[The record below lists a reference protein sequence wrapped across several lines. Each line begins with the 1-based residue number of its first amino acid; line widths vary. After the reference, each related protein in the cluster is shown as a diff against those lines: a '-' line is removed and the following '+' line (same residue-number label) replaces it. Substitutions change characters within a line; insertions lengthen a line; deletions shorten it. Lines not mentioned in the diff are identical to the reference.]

1 MSLRINK
8 HKIFSTALNVIG
20 LTLAFSVFLVLI
32 VQVIYDLGYDRGYP
46 DADKIVRFEFTNPTT
61 PGVYNSHT
69 CRPVFEYL
77 KEHLPQAEAV
87 SCLQP
92 NGWDN
97 FKEANTEETGSILY
111 SCASSDDD
119 LVRVFPLEFTQG
131 NPSDYQSP
139 EAALISESAAKKLFG
154 KQSPIGKYI
163 QKDIPH
169 SDFRRIVAVYQ
180 DFPENSSMNFDLI
193 FNMGDLCINDRS
205 EWSFQG
211 YIKLNTTEGLQATLD
226 SLRSVL
232 YSSQADNIDIRLNRL
247 HDVHFSKDLQGGPM
261 GNFSTTMAL
270 LSVAILVV
278 LIAIINFI
286 NFAMASVPFII
297 KGINTRRV
305 MGSTRG
311 QQIRV
316 QLGRALL
323 LVLLA
328 FGLSVGVMSLVATS
342 PFAAFISGSLR
353 VEDNL
358 PLIFIGLGVA
368 VVISLIAGIFP
379 ARYST
384 SFNPALVL
392 KGSFALSAKGRAMR
406 TVLVGFQ
413 YVISFILVI
422 CSLFITVQVHYMTGF
437 DMGFNREEVVEFFV
451 DYKIGKNRETLKQ
464 MLSEN
469 PNITGITFA
478 DRQVVSY
485 SHMGWGRDYQGEYV
499 QTDCL
504 PVDPNFITFFGMEVV
519 EGRDFIE
526 SDNLNPDG
534 TFIVNQAFITKY
546 PFLHLGS
553 KFDGHRSDERLAAIV
568 GIVKDFNFK
577 PLRYGVTPLALYNF
591 GSEPWR
597 PLCVAYAR
605 ISPTHVQ
612 ETFQYIR
619 EKCEE
624 LDPTFNASEM
634 DIRFLD
640 ESINRLYRSE
650 ENLNRL
656 ITIAAF
662 ISLLISV
669 IGILGLV
676 YFETQFR
683 RKEIA
688 LRRIHGAQVRE
699 ILAMLNRY
707 YLKITLACF
716 VVSVPIAIVIIRRWV
731 SGFTYQSP
739 VPLWIF
745 IAALALIAAIT
756 AITVTLQSRKAALR
770 NPIESITNE

>member
-8 HKIFSTALNVIG
+8 HKIFSTVLNVIG
-20 LTLAFSVFLVLI
+20 LTLAFSVFLVLM

-46 DADKIVRFEFTNPTT
+46 DADKIVRVERSWDGWSGYYLNRPTI
-61 PGVYNSHT
+61 
-69 CRPVFEYL
+69 EYL
-77 KEHLPQAEAV
+77 KEHTPKAEAV
-87 SCLQP
+87 ACFQAWGP
-92 NGWDN
+92 ER
-97 FKEANTEETGSILY
+97 FKESDTEKPGILLSY
-111 SCASSDDD
+111 ALSDTDIT
-119 LVRVFPLEFTQG
+119 RVFPFDFIQG
-131 NPSDYQSP
+131 DSSGYQAP
-139 EAALISESAAKKLFG
+139 GAVLISKSAARKLFG
-154 KQSPIGKYI
+154 EESPIGKCIDYGGY
-163 QKDIPH
+163 PH
-169 SDFRRIVAVYQ
+169 YVVAMYK
-180 DFPENSSMNFDLI
+180 DFPKNSSMHYDLLI
-193 FNMGDLCINDRS
+193 NMGNSNIDSES
-205 EWSFQG
+205 EWG
-211 YIKLNTTEGLQATLD
+211 YSCYMKLNTTEREATVILD
-226 SLRSVL
+226 SLIVDKIG
-232 YSSQADNIDIRLNRL
+232 YFRLSDL
-247 HDVHFSKDLQGGPM
+247 HDAHFTQDIEGDYMEKA
-261 GNFSTTMAL
+261 NFPTTMAL

-286 NFAMASVPFII
+286 NFAMAAVPFII

-316 QLGRALL
+316 QLGRTVL
-323 LVLLA
+323 LVLLS
-328 FGLSVGVMSLVATS
+328 FGLSVGILSLLATS
-342 PFAAFISGSLR
+342 PFAANISGSLK

-358 PLIFIGLGVA
+358 PLVFAGLGVA
-368 VVISLIAGIFP
+368 VATALVAGIFP

-413 YVISFILVI
+413 YAISFILVI
-422 CSLFITVQVHYMTGF
+422 CSLFITVQVKYMEGF
-437 DMGFNREEVVEFFV
+437 NMGFSREEVVEFSV
-451 DYKIGKNRETLKQ
+451 SDEIGECREILRQ
-464 MLSEN
+464 MLLEN
-469 PNITGITFA
+469 PNITDATFA
-478 DRQVVSY
+478 DRYLVATQ
-485 SHMGWGRDYQGEYV
+485 HMGWGRDYQGEV
-499 QTDCL
+499 VSMDCL

-519 EGRDFIE
+519 EGRDFAE
-526 SDNLNPDG
+526 SDNLNPNG
-534 TFIVNQAFITKY
+534 TFIVNQAFMAQH
-546 PFLHLGS
+546 PFLHIGNS
-553 KFDGHRSDERLAAIV
+553 FAGHMGNKMPAQIV

-577 PLRYGVTPLALYNF
+577 PLHYGVAPLVLYNF
-591 GSEPWR
+591 GKYPWR

-605 ISPTHVQ
+605 IAPTHVQ
-612 ETFQYIR
+612 ESFQYIR

-716 VVSVPIAIVIIRRWV
+716 VVSVPVAIVIIRRWV

>member
-20 LTLAFSVFLVLI
+20 LTLAFSVFLVLM

-46 DADKIVRFEFTNPTT
+46 GADKIVRFEFTNPTT
-61 PGVYNSHT
+61 PGVYSSHT

-119 LVRVFPLEFTQG
+119 LVRVFPFKFTQG

-358 PLIFIGLGVA
+358 PLVFIGLGVA

-451 DYKIGKNRETLKQ
+451 DYKIGKN
-464 MLSEN
+464 
-469 PNITGITFA
+469 I
-478 DRQVVSY
+478 
-485 SHMGWGRDYQGEYV
+485 
-499 QTDCL
+499 
-504 PVDPNFITFFGMEVV
+504 
-519 EGRDFIE
+519 
-526 SDNLNPDG
+526 
-534 TFIVNQAFITKY
+534 
-546 PFLHLGS
+546 
-553 KFDGHRSDERLAAIV
+553 
-568 GIVKDFNFK
+568 
-577 PLRYGVTPLALYNF
+577 
-591 GSEPWR
+591 
-597 PLCVAYAR
+597 
-605 ISPTHVQ
+605 
-612 ETFQYIR
+612 
-619 EKCEE
+619 
-624 LDPTFNASEM
+624 
-634 DIRFLD
+634 
-640 ESINRLYRSE
+640 YR
-650 ENLNRL
+650 
-656 ITIAAF
+656 
-662 ISLLISV
+662 
-669 IGILGLV
+669 
-676 YFETQFR
+676 
-683 RKEIA
+683 
-688 LRRIHGAQVRE
+688 
-699 ILAMLNRY
+699 
-707 YLKITLACF
+707 
-716 VVSVPIAIVIIRRWV
+716 
-731 SGFTYQSP
+731 
-739 VPLWIF
+739 
-745 IAALALIAAIT
+745 
-756 AITVTLQSRKAALR
+756 
-770 NPIESITNE
+770 